1 MCWFLGQSEF
11 HTFYELEQRTGL
23 QSSRLEAQLLT
34 TLDKILR
41 LSSWMPSTTHNKR
54 LRELLKDALR
64 MLGGNEQYMD
74 SLHDFMKRHIAF
86 CAFMLDNAYAISTA
100 DIRKMADTPM

>member
-1 MCWFLGQSEF
+1 
-11 HTFYELEQRTGL
+11 
-23 QSSRLEAQLLT
+23 
-34 TLDKILR
+34 
-41 LSSWMPSTTHNKR
+41 MPSTTHNKR

-86 CAFMLDNAYAISTA
+86 CAFTLDNAYAISTA
-100 DIRKMADTPM
+100 DIRKMADTYVGYIDLHRSNGRLGNPLLYRYC